1 MAAMAVARFFVF
13 LPVIKNGFI
22 ARFSPHF
29 AVCGDVPQPKYPR
42 RSNQFKSAFVCRQH
56 NVA

>member
-1 MAAMAVARFFVF
+1 MAAMAVDRFLVF
-13 LPVIKNGFI
+13 FPVIKNGFI

-42 RSNQFKSAFVCRQH
+42 RSIQF
-56 NVA
+56 